1 MGMKDRSDAVLVAR
15 CLKGDNAAFE
25 TLVSKYHKPI
35 YNLALR
41 MAKVTED
48 AEDITQTV
56 FVKAYEKVDTYN
68 PAHRFFSW
76 IYRIAVNESINFCK
90 RNKRTDDYE
99 SGVTASNST
108 TPEDKFRSG
117 QLGEHV
123 GDAIGRLKLDY
134 RLVIVL
140 KHYHDFSYREMS
152 DVLQIPEK
160 TVKSRLFT
168 ARQQLKLILE
178 REGIRG

>member
-1 MGMKDRSDAVLVAR
+1 MKDRSDAVLVSK
-15 CLKGDNAAFE
+15 CLRGDNAAYGA
-25 TLVSKYHKPI
+25 LVEKYHKPV

-41 MAKVTED
+41 MVKVTED

-56 FVKAYEKVDTYN
+56 FVKAYEKLDSYN

-90 RNKRTDDYE
+90 RTKRTEEYE
-99 SGVTASNST
+99 SGLVKSNKA
-108 TPEDKFRSG
+108 TPDERFRAG

-123 GDAIGRLKLDY
+123 GDAISRLKLDY

-140 KHYHDFSYREMS
+140 KHYHDFSYKEMS
-152 DVLQIPEK
+152 EVLQIPEK

-178 REGIRG
+178 KEGIRG

>member
-1 MGMKDRSDAVLVAR
+1 MKERSDAVLVDQ
-15 CLKGDNAAFE
+15 CLKGDNSAFE
-25 TLVSKYHKPI
+25 ALVLEYQKPI

-41 MAKVTED
+41 MVRVPED
-48 AEDITQTV
+48 AEDIVQTV
-56 FVKAYEKVDTYN
+56 FVKAYEKLDSYN

-90 RNKRTDDYE
+90 RNKKTDEYE
-99 SGVTASNST
+99 SGVKAAVGPTQE
-108 TPEDKFRSG
+108 EDYRAG
-117 QLGEHV
+117 VLGKCV
-123 GDAIGRLKLDY
+123 GDAIGCLKVDY

-140 KHYHDFSYREMS
+140 KHYHDFSYKEMS

-160 TVKSRLFT
+160 TVKSRLFS
-168 ARQQLKLILE
+168 ARQQLKIILE